1 MILDSPQI
9 RQIQIFEIQ
18 ICQIHTHLERLNS
31 YIPHFFL
38 SPRSLVD
45 VFKTCLQDVLKTC
58 LQDISSGRPED
69 MSSRRL
75 EDIFSVTIFL
85 FPRRLQDV
93 FKTFLQDVFKT
104 SWKAKNCYAEDVLK
118 TPSRRLQDQQMF
130 AGLLNKNINFDKNE
144 AESKMENLTHS
155 FRETNLVL
163 QLV

>member
-31 YIPHFFL
+31 YIPHFF
-38 SPRSLVD
+38 
-45 VFKTCLQDVLKTC
+45 CLQEVL
-58 LQDISSGRPED
+58 Q

-85 FPRRLQDV
+85 FPRRIQDV